1 MNYAPIAI
9 FCYERLNHLDKLI
22 RALQRSPLLEESE
35 IFIFIDGPKDG
46 NTNSVQKVQD
56 YVQKLNIGLRKHI
69 FKRDKNIGLSKSII
83 SGVNQV
89 LDRND
94 RVIVLEDDL
103 IPHKLFLQFCN
114 EALSK
119 YERFANAGCIH
130 GYSYPVDNDSEDC
143 YFLRGGD
150 CWGWATW
157 KSKWKLFNPDPKALL
172 NYLKVRK
179 LTWKFD
185 LEGAYP
191 YTKTLEN
198 SLLGKNDSW
207 AIRWH
212 ASLFLAKHYCL
223 YPPISLIENIGLDSS
238 GTHCKSSDRYKTK
251 NFLECP
257 KFNFPDKIFEDQ
269 KMLNKVMN
277 FHKPGRKTIK
287 FRYLLEFFHNKFYRY
302 GT

>member
-1 MNYAPIAI
+1 MNFAPIAI
-9 FCYERLNHLDKLI
+9 FCYERLNHLEKLI
-22 RALQRSPLLEESE
+22 QALQKSSILEESE
-35 IFIFIDGPKDG
+35 IFFFIDGPKEG
-46 NTNSVQKVQD
+46 NVSSVEKVRD
-56 YVQKLNIGLRKHI
+56 YVEKLNVGLSKHV

-89 LDRND
+89 LDLHD

-103 IPHKLFLQFCN
+103 IPNEFFLRYCN
-114 EALSK
+114 EALNK
-119 YERFANAGCIH
+119 YEKYAEVGCIH
-130 GYSYPVDNDSEDC
+130 GYSYPIDNDSEDC

-157 KSKWKLFNPDPKALL
+157 KSKWKLFNPDSRALL
-172 NYLKVRK
+172 NYLKSRK

-191 YTKTLEN
+191 FTKTLEN

-238 GTHCKSSDRYKTK
+238 GTHCKSSDRYKNIGK
-251 NFLECP
+251 INRYR
-257 KFNFPDKIFEDQ
+257 FPSEVKQDVIMFQKIR
-269 KMLNKVMN
+269 K
-277 FHKPGRKTIK
+277 FHKPGRKTCK
-287 FRYLLEFFHNKFYRY
+287 PRYLFEMLTNSLGKLLEKL
-302 GT
+302 